1 MSYEFIQAALTNLIT
16 FTAIAGF
23 GGIVAH
29 AMWKQH
35 QTWMQTYCPL
45 VAPLESILPIDNVN
59 SKSKYLQV
67 EIIAPIEPALNREP
81 AEFED
86 IWETAIASSSP
97 RYWVRPT
104 PQEQPTLYLLPPAK
118 EEVKLATKKSRKA
131 ASITK
136 TPATSKRKKAA

>member
-1 MSYEFIQAALTNLIT
+1 MTYELIQAALTHLIT

-23 GGIVAH
+23 GGIAIH
-29 AMWKQH
+29 AMWSQH
-35 QTWMQTYCPL
+35 KTWLQTYCP
-45 VAPLESILPIDNVN
+45 PIDNGI

-67 EIIAPIEPALNREP
+67 EIIEPGLNREP
-81 AEFED
+81 ADVED
-86 IWETAIASSSP
+86 IWAMAIASSSP